1 MAKVFVR
8 IHHFSTF
15 ALLILFALIRHKN
28 ACPFQ
33 VRAFCACIDHVD
45 GVQLNCTAP
54 GRAATNSSGQ
64 VDKFGP
70 QQQNG
75 GGVIQLMQVLRSS
88 QAHLGLLKV
97 LSIHSS
103 SINVLTNN
111 FFSGLYIRRLEL
123 TNCEIEI
130 VEKGALGG
138 LESVLQELAINGNPI
153 KEIWPETIAG
163 LHSLVRLDLSN
174 NSIDE
179 LKAEHSLPRMPKLTD
194 IDLSHNRISAVHKT
208 FFDGVKGTLQTI
220 NIGHNI
226 IDEVPASAIRGFRML
241 MALHLHNN
249 LLHGTLPALS
259 FMNLPVLSLL
269 NLAGN
274 QISAIHRQ
282 AFLNV
287 PMLRYLYLSANRLTQ
302 IQPFQLSSFER
313 LEMLD
318 LSNNW
323 IEVIENDSFAGL
335 PSLRQLYLGENHIK
349 SIESFA
355 FSQNASIAVLI
366 LEQNWLLEVTKD
378 AFRSLKQLQQLSLKS
393 NKIRSVD
400 VAAFQGN
407 PSMVMLDLSR
417 NELIDLAP
425 GTFLSQ
431 LNLLLVDLS
440 FNKIVRTPF
449 GAFGRRI
456 ATVLL
461 QENPLV
467 CVEQIH
473 MLQQGTGV
481 FIPNNEDV
489 ICGKTSTISTTK
501 STKDSASESPSIDQ
515 VEDSTLE
522 EAEEESAFVQ
532 QKGTLPPK
540 GSSDELA
547 DSVDPTNNG
556 YQTGRMPNI
565 RPIRVGPQ
573 QPQQTPAPS
582 IVSSSSSTTRT
593 IMSARNA
600 EELSHFSVDE
610 NEIAQQINN
619 KMITSA
625 PNQLNEKTQKS
636 SEEDSPEAERA
647 SELDKQTVTDTV
659 TTDSVASVSL
669 TTVDPR
675 NNPAVIYPHPVPFLS
690 SGPKLHTAHSINN
703 DENGNPVLTLPPS
716 IVMAAGGGEQIL
728 SRPNVDGEENA
739 EKEAGSDDK
748 EHGHNSGNVSKTTN
762 DNGERGQKLEQFEL
776 RPHDGNEL
784 ERNSAEIIGEDGK
797 FTEGKFEEEESGINV
812 GNSRQKSNGKP
823 LPTAVIVICMSTV
836 GVVMLAVFVGMCVAK
851 KRQIRAHSAGRASDL
866 HSLQH
871 SPNSNAYMSAAVAAR
886 AAQLNGLIYT
896 PTRAD
901 SGTIQRTLERGG
913 PMCRSRSNSVNGAG
927 GAMPMSR
934 MTPVQQDDIY
944 GWIYSHHA
952 YNSYAK

>member
-1 MAKVFVR
+1 MAKVFAS

-64 VDKFGP
+64 VGKIGP
-70 QQQNG
+70 QQNG

-97 LSIHSS
+97 
-103 SINVLTNN
+103 
-111 FFSGLYIRRLEL
+111 
-123 TNCEIEI
+123 
-130 VEKGALGG
+130 
-138 LESVLQELAINGNPI
+138 
-153 KEIWPETIAG
+153 
-163 LHSLVRLDLSN
+163 RLDLSN
-174 NSIDE
+174 NSINE

-274 QISAIHRQ
+274 QISAMHRQ

-323 IEVIENDSFAGL
+323 VEVIENDSFAGL

-378 AFRSLKQLQQLSLKS
+378 AFRSLRQLQQLSLKS

-501 STKDSASESPSIDQ
+501 STEDSASESPSIDQ

-522 EAEEESAFVQ
+522 EPEEESAFVQ

-547 DSVDPTNNG
+547 DSVNPTNNG
-556 YQTGRMPNI
+556 HKAGRMPNI
-565 RPIRVGPQ
+565 RPIRFGPQ

-582 IVSSSSSTTRT
+582 IAFSSSSTTRLASPPSNAERMKATLDQNDKLMT
-593 IMSARNA
+593 IMSAKNA
-600 EELSHFSVDE
+600 EEMSRFSADE

-619 KMITSA
+619 KMLTSA
-625 PNQLNEKTQKS
+625 PNQLNEKTEKS
-636 SEEDSPEAERA
+636 GEEDSAEGEREV
-647 SELDKQTVTDTV
+647 SELDKQTATDTIHA
-659 TTDSVASVSL
+659 TIRPLFTHIRSRFCL
-669 TTVDPR
+669 LDPNYTR
-675 NNPAVIYPHPVPFLS
+675 
-690 SGPKLHTAHSINN
+690 HTA
-703 DENGNPVLTLPPS
+703 
-716 IVMAAGGGEQIL
+716 
-728 SRPNVDGEENA
+728 
-739 EKEAGSDDK
+739 
-748 EHGHNSGNVSKTTN
+748 
-762 DNGERGQKLEQFEL
+762 
-776 RPHDGNEL
+776 
-784 ERNSAEIIGEDGK
+784 
-797 FTEGKFEEEESGINV
+797 
-812 GNSRQKSNGKP
+812 
-823 LPTAVIVICMSTV
+823 
-836 GVVMLAVFVGMCVAK
+836 
-851 KRQIRAHSAGRASDL
+851 
-866 HSLQH
+866 
-871 SPNSNAYMSAAVAAR
+871 
-886 AAQLNGLIYT
+886 
-896 PTRAD
+896 
-901 SGTIQRTLERGG
+901 
-913 PMCRSRSNSVNGAG
+913 
-927 GAMPMSR
+927 
-934 MTPVQQDDIY
+934 
-944 GWIYSHHA
+944 
-952 YNSYAK
+952 